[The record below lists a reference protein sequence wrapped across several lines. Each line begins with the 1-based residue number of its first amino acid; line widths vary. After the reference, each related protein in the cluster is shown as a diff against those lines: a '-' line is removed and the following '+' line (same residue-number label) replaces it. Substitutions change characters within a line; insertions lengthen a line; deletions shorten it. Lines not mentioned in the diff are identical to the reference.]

1 MPAGIEVRNDAGV
14 LQIDETYINF
24 TLVSQGSGTV
34 STFYYT
40 GGGSPGASVYYT
52 DVTVTGRSSPMLAIR
67 SASAMYVERISI
79 SGGSWTWR
87 ILSANGATFDWFCFD
102 LTPAGSLDTFGLE
115 VFNASGVRVFHSSQ
129 KPMRIAG
136 EYGYGDGDGFT
147 IDSVPPIYLD
157 AAKSYAVVML
167 RQGYGEWIPDDIPD
181 QRAVWYSG
189 SEAGTG
195 YIRYARVL
203 KAYDSGST
211 GGGVSEPQEARLLA
225 IDVTNY

>member
-24 TLVSQGSGTV
+24 TLVSQGTATT

-40 GGGSPGASVYYT
+40 GGGSPGASVYYA
-52 DVTVTGRSSPMLAIR
+52 DVTVTGRTSPMLAIR
-67 SASAMYVERISI
+67 SSAAVYIERISI

-87 ILSANGATFDWFCFD
+87 VLAASGVSFDWFCFD

-136 EYGYGDGDGFT
+136 EYGYDGDGFT
-147 IDSVPPIYLD
+147 IDSVPAVNLD
-157 AAKSYAVVML
+157 PTKSYAVVL
-167 RQGYGEWIPDDIPD
+167 LKQGYGEWVQDDVSD

-189 SEAGTG
+189 SEAGAG
-195 YIRYARVL
+195 FIRYARVL
-203 KAYDSGST
+203 KSYDSGTT